1 MSNFKTFWQLLSI
14 LLAKLK
20 TDESRFDDLMQAAE
34 EVDLRYNLWLGLK
47 EVATKSSIWTATHFD
62 SLDIDNVEETV
73 TK

>member
-1 MSNFKTFWQLLSI
+1 
-14 LLAKLK
+14 
-20 TDESRFDDLMQAAE
+20 MQAAE